1 MTAFIVETPNWLRDL
16 RNIAD
21 APGPA
26 FRRGWDGLSR
36 LPGGKRIFSQ
46 LAGKLAP
53 FSGAV
58 HPQVLELGKGYGR
71 VRMPYHRRVLNH
83 IGCVHAAAFFDL
95 AEFTAIITLGYNI
108 PDGARL
114 IVSGA
119 QIRYLKKGRSDVLA
133 ICECPPI
140 ESAERREFE
149 LPVRMENKDGELL
162 AELKLN
168 VVVGPAKG
176 AA

>member
-1 MTAFIVETPNWLRDL
+1 MTAFNVATSNWLRDV

-21 APGPA
+21 APGRA
-26 FRRGWDGLSR
+26 FRRAWDGLSR

-46 LAGKLAP
+46 LAGRLAP

-58 HPQVLELGKGYGR
+58 RPQVLELGKGYGR

-95 AEFTAIITLGYNI
+95 AEFTAVVTLSYNI

-119 QIRYLKKGRSDVLA
+119 QIRYLKKGKGDVLA
-133 ICECPPI
+133 SCECPPI
-140 ESAERREFE
+140 ESTERREFE
-149 LPVRMENKDGELL
+149 LPVRMENEDGELL

-168 VVVGPAKG
+168 VLVGPAKG